1 MTPKEYSS
9 GRNAQA
15 RLEVMAEGRIPTP
28 TESGGSTN
36 EELKHHLDSEGH
48 DPSTQSTQTSAAVMR
63 EVHSSEFAK
72 IKLPSFWQKRPKLWF
87 AQLESEFD
95 LHRVRSDDTKYH
107 TIVRNLDEQ
116 TIITVADHI
125 ENPPA
130 TQKYEN
136 LKTALINRYT
146 DSEEKRLRQL
156 LSGVELGTR
165 KPSELLRELR
175 HLAGGTVTENVL
187 MTLWIQRLPTS
198 TQETLAVVE
207 DIPLAKLA
215 ELADKILDRKAD
227 SISAAAVETHP
238 RQEKTE
244 VGPDIN
250 EIVKRLE
257 ALETSSGRGRARSN
271 RRAKNR
277 PARAS
282 RSRSST
288 SAQQRPCFYH
298 RKFGDKAWKCTVT
311 LSYGR

>member
-1 MTPKEYSS
+1 MTEGTRAMATGLEGTINDDQKQQSETEDQGPSS
-9 GRNAQA
+9 Q
-15 RLEVMAEGRIPTP
+15 
-28 TESGGSTN
+28 
-36 EELKHHLDSEGH
+36 
-48 DPSTQSTQTSAAVMR
+48 STQSIAGSAGVMG
-63 EVHSSEFAK
+63 EVRTSEFAK
-72 IKLPSFWQKRPKLWF
+72 IKVPSFWRKRPKLWF

-95 LHRVRSDDTKYH
+95 LYRVRSDDTKYH

-136 LKTALINRYT
+136 LKTALINRFT
-146 DSEEKRLRQL
+146 DSVEKRLCQL
-156 LSGVELGTR
+156 LSGVELGTK

-187 MTLWIQRLPTS
+187 MTLWIQRLPIS

-215 ELADKILDRKAD
+215 ELADKSLDRKAD
-227 SISAAAVETHP
+227 SISAAAVETHT

-244 VGPDIN
+244 IGPDIS
-250 EIVKRLE
+250 EIVRRLE
-257 ALETSSGRGRARSN
+257 VLEANSAPSRARYDS
-271 RRAKNR
+271 RAKNKR
-277 PARAS
+277 GQAP

-288 SAQQRPCFYH
+288 PPSRNRSIFGTPCIVLKDYN
-298 RKFGDKAWKCTVT
+298 KK
-311 LSYGR
+311 